1 MHEVPFSFTREP
13 SSHLWSSLHP
23 CAMRFS
29 LLQRTHLCYISLSS
43 LPLAFQLYSSLS
55 SSTSASLS
63 LLFFSLP
70 FLVFHNQLPQVSS
83 LDGIACHVFPCWSD
97 QRLLVKV
104 FKRYVAHTHYAV
116 LVLLPTPLIT
126 IGNYCCTFP
135 LDIFLEN
142 VNNVGPYE
150 HLARPII
157 HWQLLTSNF
166 PLFASLSS
174 WPHMVCIISR
184 LHCFISYYLNCNYNY
199 FGSLPVYMPIQRSIV

>member
-1 MHEVPFSFTREP
+1 M
-13 SSHLWSSLHP
+13 
-23 CAMRFS
+23 
-29 LLQRTHLCYISLSS
+29 
-43 LPLAFQLYSSLS
+43 
-55 SSTSASLS
+55 
-63 LLFFSLP
+63 
-70 FLVFHNQLPQVSS
+70 
-83 LDGIACHVFPCWSD
+83 
-97 QRLLVKV
+97 KV

-199 FGSLPVYMPIQRSIV
+199 FGCFFHLYLHSHTKINNIINYNYIVNRVKFWGCYNPLPFKGTTSLVFTPFQVSSSVALHYFKCLLFIATTYRLVFVVVYI